1 MATPNDTH
9 PEADR
14 VQIALLRAA
23 TPARSAALAL
33 RMSRWVAEL
42 SRRAIR
48 EANPALDDRETAL
61 RQLALDHGE
70 DLARKV
76 RLTLSQQQ

>member
-1 MATPNDTH
+1 MTLPNDTH

-23 TPARSAALAL
+23 TPTRRADLAFRL
-33 RMSRWVAEL
+33 SRWVAEL

-48 EANPALDDRETAL
+48 EADPSIDEREAAL
-61 RQLALDHGE
+61 RQLALDHGD
-70 DLARKV
+70 DLAKKV
-76 RLTLSQQQ
+76 RRYLSRDR